1 MGVRLRFSRALASKR
16 LMYKRQTDSDQP
28 SISFNQ
34 FDIFVCIYIYINIYI
49 YMYTSRAARG
59 GGGSFKNR
67 KRIGEIGCCES
78 RMTKRKH

>member
-34 FDIFVCIYIYINIYI
+34 FDIFVCIYIYVYYMISIYNICI
-49 YMYTSRAARG
+49 
-59 GGGSFKNR
+59 
-67 KRIGEIGCCES
+67 
-78 RMTKRKH
+78 

>member
-34 FDIFVCIYIYINIYI
+34 FDIFVCIYILIYI
-49 YMYTSRAARG
+49 YIYVYHVYDIYIYFDSFRASGLGFRFM
-59 GGGSFKNR
+59 SQFLR
-67 KRIGEIGCCES
+67 LKRS
-78 RMTKRKH
+78 L